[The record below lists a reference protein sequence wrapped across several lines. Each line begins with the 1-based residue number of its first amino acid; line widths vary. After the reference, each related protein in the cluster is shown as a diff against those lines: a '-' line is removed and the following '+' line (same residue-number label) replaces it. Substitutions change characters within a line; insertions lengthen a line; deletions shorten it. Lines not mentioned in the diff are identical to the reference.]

1 MGFELGAAVRA
12 QVGSA
17 SVAAMELAQPAE
29 TQERTIETITAEI
42 EQLKARGGE
51 VIIEIGKRLIEAKE
65 QLPHGEWAAWL
76 ADRVEF
82 SERTAQE
89 FMKIAREWS
98 NPRTL
103 ADLGKSKAL
112 KLLLLPP
119 AERDE
124 FLEAHDVPNMSTREL
139 EQAIRERD
147 EAKAAAEAMK
157 GLVKSLEEHNTE
169 LETRALDFSNENDN
183 LKERIKEMESAPK
196 EVYKDETAIQKAAD
210 EARAAAEAEWS
221 AKVDDL
227 VSELAE
233 ARKDAE
239 LRRTNAQD
247 EHRCVTGLNPHGSC
261 GAASYCT
268 QPYSCCIAC
277 PSPCNSYCGFLP
289 ETQSEALPN
298 VALVVSPCWY
308 VGIPPKDGLYYAEFE
323 CAGTPLRTP
332 ARWDSVMRYWTFN
345 HGAKIDAAC
354 QRWWPLPEDEE

>member
-1 MGFELGAAVRA
+1 MPFELGQSIRA

-29 TQERTIETITAEI
+29 AQERTIETITAEI

-65 QLPHGEWAAWL
+65 RLPHGEWAAWL

-112 KLLLLPP
+112 KLLLLPT

-124 FLEAHDVPNMSTREL
+124 FLETHDVPNMSTREL

-147 EAKAAAEAMK
+147 EAKAAAEYSEKKLGELSRAFDE
-157 GLVKSLEEHNTE
+157 SQTALENEHARTLELNT
-169 LETRALDFSNENDN
+169 
-183 LKERIKEMESAPK
+183 KIKELESAPK
-196 EVYKDETAIQKAAD
+196 EVYKDEAAIQKAAA

-221 AKVDDL
+221 AKERELMDKLAKAEAKAKKAAEKAKTAGEDAAKQSAAELDEARQAQANAEAEAEWLREALEQAKREQAKASIAGDADL
-227 VSELAE
+227 ALVQEYGGQIVQFANKLGGMLKKARNNGNEKTAELVRKALSSLAE
-233 ARKDAE
+233 
-239 LRRTNAQD
+239 QIG
-247 EHRCVTGLNPHGSC
+247 GL
-261 GAASYCT
+261 
-268 QPYSCCIAC
+268 
-277 PSPCNSYCGFLP
+277 
-289 ETQSEALPN
+289 
-298 VALVVSPCWY
+298 
-308 VGIPPKDGLYYAEFE
+308 
-323 CAGTPLRTP
+323 
-332 ARWDSVMRYWTFN
+332 
-345 HGAKIDAAC
+345 AK
-354 QRWWPLPEDEE
+354 